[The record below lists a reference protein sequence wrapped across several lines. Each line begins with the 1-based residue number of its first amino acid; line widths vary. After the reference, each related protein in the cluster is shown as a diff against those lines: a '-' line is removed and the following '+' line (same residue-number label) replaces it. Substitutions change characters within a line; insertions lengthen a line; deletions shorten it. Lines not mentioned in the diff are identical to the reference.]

1 MIEKEAL
8 MMGMIIA
15 LVIILVLY
23 LFLIA
28 PRMIH
33 KPDTSRLNGVHYAH
47 RGLHD
52 NETDA
57 PENSMPAFKKAVEA
71 GYGIELDVQMTKDGQ
86 VVVTHDFHLRRICG
100 ADVQVNEL
108 TYGELQKYMILK
120 SQERIPLFT
129 DFLKLVDGKV
139 PLIVEL
145 KCRNGKDPIAAEAD
159 KILKDY
165 KGVYCIESFDP
176 RVLLWYKANRPD
188 VVRGQLSG
196 NLNREQSAKGG
207 MRVVYWLLTHL
218 LLNVATRPDFIAYDI
233 RFSRELSRRICRRM
247 GALSVAW
254 TVRTAEEYE
263 KAKREYDLFIFENV
277 RL

>member
-1 MIEKEAL
+1 
-8 MMGMIIA
+8 MGMIIA
-15 LVIILVLY
+15 LVVVLAVY

-33 KPDTSRLNGVHYAH
+33 KPDMSKLSGTHYAH

-52 NETDA
+52 NESDA

-71 GYGIELDVQMTKDGQ
+71 SYGIELDVQMTKDGQ

-100 ADVQVNEL
+100 VDAQVNQL
-108 TYGELQKYMILK
+108 TYEELKQYTILN

-139 PLIVEL
+139 PLVVEL

-159 KILKDY
+159 RILQGY
-165 KGVYCIESFDP
+165 HGVYCIESFDP
-176 RVLLWYKANRPD
+176 RVLLWYKANRPE
-188 VVRGQLSG
+188 VIRGQLSG
-196 NLNREQSAKGG
+196 NLNKEEKKEGF
-207 MRVVYWLLTHL
+207 MKVVYWLLTHL

-233 RFSRELSRRICRRM
+233 RYSGELSRKICRLM
-247 GALSVAW
+247 GAPAVAW
-254 TVRTAEEYE
+254 TVRTAEDYE
-263 KAKREYDLFIFENV
+263 KAKREYDLFIFEKV
-277 RL
+277 KL

>member
-1 MIEKEAL
+1 
-8 MMGMIIA
+8 MGIIIA
-15 LVIILVLY
+15 IVVIIAVY

-28 PRMIH
+28 PRLTGR
-33 KPDTSRLNGVHYAH
+33 PDMSNLHGAHYAH

-57 PENSMPAFKKAVEA
+57 PENSMPAFQKAVDA

-86 VVVTHDFHLRRICG
+86 VVVTHDFNLKRICG
-100 ADVQVNEL
+100 VEKQVNEL
-108 TYGELQKYMILK
+108 TYAELRQYPILK
-120 SQERIPLFT
+120 SDERIPLFT

-159 KILKDY
+159 KILRNY

-176 RVLLWYKANRPD
+176 RVLLWYKKNHPE

-196 NLNREQSAKGG
+196 NLLKEDKKIKGA
-207 MRVVYWLLTHL
+207 MKVVYVLLSHL

-233 RFSRELSRRICRRM
+233 RYSGNLSRKVCRLM

-254 TVRTAEEYE
+254 TVRTKDEYE
-263 KAKREYDLFIFENV
+263 KAKKEYDLFIFEQV
-277 RL
+277 KL

>member
-1 MIEKEAL
+1 
-8 MMGMIIA
+8 MGIIIA
-15 LVIILVLY
+15 LVIIVVLY

-28 PRMIH
+28 PRMIN
-33 KPDTSRLNGVHYAH
+33 KPDTSKLNGVHYAH

-52 NETDA
+52 NETEA
-57 PENSMPAFKKAVEA
+57 PENSMSAFKKAVDF

-86 VVVTHDFHLRRICG
+86 VVVTHDFHLKRICG

-108 TYGELQKYMILK
+108 TYEELQKYTILR

-159 KILKDY
+159 KILRNY

-176 RVLLWYKANRPD
+176 RALLWYKANNPD

-196 NLNREQSAKGG
+196 NLNKVENVKGG
-207 MRVVYWLLTHL
+207 MKVVYWLLTHL
-218 LLNVATRPDFIAYDI
+218 LLNVVTRPDFIAYDI
-233 RFSRELSRRICRRM
+233 RFSGELSRKLCRM
-247 GALSVAW
+247 LGAPAVAW
-254 TVRTAEEYE
+254 TVRTPAEYE

-277 RL
+277 RI

>member
-1 MIEKEAL
+1 MAI
-8 MMGMIIA
+8 IIA
-15 LVIILVLY
+15 LVIILAVY

-28 PRMIH
+28 PRMIN
-33 KPDTSRLNGVHYAH
+33 KPDVSILNGAHYAH

-57 PENSMPAFKKAVEA
+57 PENSMAAFKKAVDA

-86 VVVTHDFHLRRICG
+86 VVVTHDFHLRRNCG
-100 ADVQVNEL
+100 VDAQVNEL
-108 TYGELQKYMILK
+108 TYEELKQYPIMK
-120 SQERIPLFT
+120 SDERIPLFK
-129 DFLKLVDGKV
+129 DFLELVDGKV
-139 PLIVEL
+139 PLVVEL

-176 RVLLWYKANRPD
+176 RVLLWYKANCPD
-188 VVRGQLSG
+188 VIRGQLSG
-196 NLNREQSAKGG
+196 NLNKEENVKSSMK
-207 MRVVYWLLTHL
+207 VVYWLLTHL

-233 RFSRELSRRICRRM
+233 RYSGELSRKLCRLM
-247 GALSVAW
+247 GAPAVAW
-254 TVRTAEEYE
+254 TVRTEDEYE
-263 KAKREYDLFIFENV
+263 KAKKEYDLFIFEMV